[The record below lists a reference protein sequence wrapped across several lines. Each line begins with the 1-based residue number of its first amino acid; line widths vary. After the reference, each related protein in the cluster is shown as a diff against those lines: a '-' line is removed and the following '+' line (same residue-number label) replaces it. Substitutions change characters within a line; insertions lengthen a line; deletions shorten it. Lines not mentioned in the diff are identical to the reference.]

1 MSISRISFLAKNR
14 KTVEL
19 GFLLMILAFWSVSCG
34 RQKKTDDY
42 VAPSKGI
49 PYELL
54 LVVDKPV
61 WESAVGDTLQAILKG
76 SVPGLPQHE
85 PMFKLLR
92 VFPENYVQMYVTM
105 RNTLFVRLNPE
116 VSRPR
121 MGVAYNVQA
130 RPQIYVTVE
139 GPDLKSL
146 GNFLWENRQQITDLF
161 VEEELKLE
169 ASRLRKKYHRDVD
182 REVQTL
188 FGYSV
193 KVPEEM
199 RATKKAENFL
209 WASTNQNDKDLNF
222 VIYTFPYDAREY
234 LDKTYWV
241 SKRDSVMKRN
251 IPGSEP
257 DQWMTTT
264 WEDGMPIVDLRE
276 RELED
281 GHVWELRGLWEL
293 RHGGIGGPFV
303 SLARVDSA
311 SGRVVVCE
319 GFVYSPRTDKRNL
332 MRRMEA
338 ALRTLEKTER

>member
-1 MSISRISFLAKNR
+1 MKRIRNYFGRIGRFGVAL
-14 KTVEL
+14 VVVFG
-19 GFLLMILAFWSVSCG
+19 GFLLCSSCG
-34 RQKKTDDY
+34 RKQKTDDFI
-42 VAPSKGI
+42 APSKGI

-105 RNTLFVRLNPE
+105 RNTLFVRLNSETP
-116 VSRPR
+116 RPR

-146 GNFLWENRQQITDLF
+146 GAFLWENRQKLTDLF
-161 VEEELKLE
+161 VEEELQLE
-169 ASRLRKKYHRDVD
+169 ANRLRKKYHRKVDQDV
-182 REVQTL
+182 RAL

-193 KVPEEM
+193 KVPEEI

-209 WASTNQNDKDLNF
+209 WASTNLNDKDLNF
-222 VIYTFPYDAREY
+222 VMYAFPYDSREL

-241 SKRDSVMKRN
+241 CKRDSVLKRN

-264 WEDGMPIVDLRE
+264 WEENMPIVELRE
-276 RELED
+276 RNLD
-281 GHVWELRGLWEL
+281 GQHVWELRGLWEL

-303 SLARVDSA
+303 SLARLDSVK
-311 SGRVVVCE
+311 GRFVVCE
-319 GFVYSPRTDKRNL
+319 GFVYSPRTNKRNL

-338 ALRTLEKTER
+338 ALRTLERVER

>member
-1 MSISRISFLAKNR
+1 MKRIRNYFGRIGRFGVAL
-14 KTVEL
+14 VVVFG
-19 GFLLMILAFWSVSCG
+19 GFLLCSSCG
-34 RQKKTDDY
+34 RKQKTDDFI
-42 VAPSKGI
+42 APSKGI

-105 RNTLFVRLNPE
+105 RNTLFVRLNSETP
-116 VSRPR
+116 RPR

-146 GNFLWENRQQITDLF
+146 GAFFFFFRQKLTDLF
-161 VEEELKLE
+161 VEEELQLE
-169 ASRLRKKYHRDVD
+169 ANRLRKKYHRKVDQDV
-182 REVQTL
+182 RAL

-193 KVPEEM
+193 KVPEEI

-209 WASTNQNDKDLNF
+209 WASTNLNDKDLNF
-222 VIYTFPYDAREY
+222 VMYTFPYDSREL

-241 SKRDSVMKRN
+241 CKRDSVLKRN

-264 WEDGMPIVDLRE
+264 WEENMPIVELRE
-276 RELED
+276 RNLD
-281 GHVWELRGLWEL
+281 GQHVWELRGLWEL

-303 SLARVDSA
+303 SLARLDSVK
-311 SGRVVVCE
+311 GRFVVCE
-319 GFVYSPRTDKRNL
+319 GFVYSPRTNKRNL

-338 ALRTLEKTER
+338 ALRTLERVER